1 MPGVEAATPAASGWP
16 GILRACVLA
25 YAFLLVA
32 FAAGPARALDPALPP
47 ERYTVTRW
55 NADDGLPHG
64 QIHAISQ
71 DGDGFLW
78 VATWEGTVRFDGR
91 SFRAVEAL
99 NHPDGRRLASR
110 LLLRDGDSVLVGVDH
125 LGLMRVP
132 AGGEP
137 RPACAAFPELDV
149 IRVARAIDGGQWVVA
164 RDGAYR
170 LGRGDDC
177 ARVDGG
183 EALAGLQPT
192 ALLARADGSLLAG
205 NRHGLYRW
213 HEGRLESWGERLGL
227 PEGEVRGLQQSRDG
241 ALWIAGEQGVWRLRG
256 NHLERLRPG
265 AAEGLLEDRQG
276 ALWVAATDSTL
287 LRYWQGRWQQLDRR
301 HGIEGFASGA
311 LFEGREGLVW
321 MGTTH
326 GLFRV
331 SDGPVWSLGKEQG
344 LRNDFVRSL
353 VETADGQVWVGHSGG
368 LSRVRDGQVEVLMPR
383 PGLPSA
389 SVLSLALAADGGVWA
404 GTYNRG
410 VIHVGAS
417 AQAPAR
423 PLAPEDSLLATEHVR
438 ALLEDPAGTLWI
450 GTERGLKAWRG
461 GQGVEEPLPGLPAL
475 PVRALHL
482 AGDGRLW
489 IGFMGGLAFREPD
502 GRVVVLAPE
511 VDFPALS
518 AMDFLSDPDGTLW
531 IASDRGVLR
540 HREGA
545 FALYGRRQGL
555 TGSALFRIL
564 PDGFGN
570 LWVSSNEGLSR
581 IPRAAFNAV
590 DRGEAELLDI
600 QSFSRDDG
608 MPSRQSN
615 GGSSPAGWRM
625 ASGELWM
632 PTAAGIAVFDP
643 ARLVEAAVGE
653 VSLVIDRVTVDG
665 VAGTEVPPGARV
677 VIQFTGVSQRSPNSL
692 RYRYRMHG
700 VDHDWIE
707 ARQSGEVTYTH
718 LPPGSARFEVQVA
731 RAPADWSRPA
741 GEARVDLQVATPWWE
756 RTPVRLLGVSAL
768 ALLLAGLYAWLSRR
782 QRHRQRRLESMVAQ
796 RTEELR
802 EKNAELEQASRERE
816 QLMKQLAHQA
826 HHDALTGLPN
836 RRACDLRLEAAVAHA
851 DANGGPLCVALL
863 DVDRFK
869 AINDRHGHQ
878 AGDQVLAQVGERLLY
893 SLRQPSVFV
902 GRTGG
907 EEFLVVLEGMAL
919 GEALPRLEQARMAIA
934 AMRLDAPGDGLA
946 CTISAGLVQRAGDEQ
961 PDDLLRRA
969 DVCLYEAKRRGRDRV
984 VAN

>member
-1 MPGVEAATPAASGWP
+1 M
-16 GILRACVLA
+16 LA
-25 YAFLLVA
+25 P
-32 FAAGPARALDPALPP
+32 GPARALDPAQPT
-47 ERYTVTRW
+47 ERYAVTRW

-64 QIHAISQ
+64 QVHAIGQ

-91 SFRAVEAL
+91 DFREVEDL

-110 LLLRDGDSVLVGVDH
+110 QIMRHGDGMLVLVDD

-132 AGGEP
+132 DGGQA
-137 RPACAAFPELDV
+137 RPACPDV
-149 IRVARAIDGGQWVVA
+149 PGLEAVRVAPGIDGDYWIVA
-164 RDGAYR
+164 REGLY
-170 LGRGDDC
+170 RGDAAGAC
-177 ARVDGG
+177 ARVDDGN
-183 EALAGLQPT
+183 ALAALDVLV
-192 ALLARADGSLLAG
+192 LLARADGSLLAG

-213 HEGRLESWGERLGL
+213 HEGRMEALGERLGL
-227 PEGEVRGLQQSRDG
+227 PAGEIRGLEQAQDG
-241 ALWIAGEQGVWRLRG
+241 ALWIAGELGVWRLRG
-256 NHLERLRPG
+256 DRLERLRSG
-265 AAEGLLEDRQG
+265 AAEGLIQDRQG

-287 LRYWQGRWQQLDRR
+287 LRYWQGEWQHLDQR

-331 SDGPVWSLGKEQG
+331 GDGPVWGVGKEQG

-368 LSRVRDGQVEVLMPR
+368 LSRLRDGRVEVVMPR
-383 PGLPSA
+383 PGWPSA
-389 SVLSLALAADGGVWA
+389 SVLSLAPASDGGVWA

-410 VIHVGAS
+410 VMHLDPGAE
-417 AQAPAR
+417 AHAR
-423 PLAPEDSLLATEHVR
+423 ALVPEGSPLATEHVR
-438 ALLEDPAGTLWI
+438 ALLEDPDGTLWI
-450 GTERGLKAWRG
+450 GTERGLTAWRD
-461 GQGVEEPLPGLPAL
+461 GQAEAQPFPTLPTL
-475 PVRALHL
+475 PVRALHHVDDGTLWIGLLGGL
-482 AGDGRLW
+482 ARRGADGRLQV
-489 IGFMGGLAFREPD
+489 LEPQ
-502 GRVVVLAPE
+502 

-518 AMDFLSDPDGTLW
+518 AFDFLSDPDGTLW

-540 HREGA
+540 HRDGA
-545 FALYGRRQGL
+545 FTLYGRRQGL

-564 PDGFGN
+564 SDDFGN
-570 LWVSSNEGLSR
+570 LWVSSNEGVSR
-581 IPRAAFNAV
+581 IPRASFDEI
-590 DRGEAELLDI
+590 DRGDAMQLDM
-600 QSFSRDDG
+600 QSFTRDDG

-643 ARLVEAAVGE
+643 ARVVDAAAGN
-653 VSLVIDRVTVDG
+653 VSLVIDRVLVDG
-665 VAGTEVPPGARV
+665 APATDVPPGGRV
-677 VIQFTGVSQRSPNSL
+677 QIQYTGVSQRSPNSL
-692 RYRYRMHG
+692 RYRYRMQG
-700 VDHDWIE
+700 VDADWIE
-707 ARQSGEVTYTH
+707 AGSAGEVAYTH
-718 LPPGSARFEVQVA
+718 LPAGTLRFEVQVA

-741 GEARVDLQVATPWWE
+741 NQAQVELRVATPWWA
-756 RTPVRLLGVSAL
+756 RTSVRLLGACLL
-768 ALLLAGLYAWLSRR
+768 ALLLAGTHAWLGRR
-782 QRHRQRRLESMVAQ
+782 QRGRQRRLESKVAQ

-816 QLMKQLAHQA
+816 HLMEQLAHQA

-836 RRACDLRLEAAVAHA
+836 RRACDLCLESAVARA
-851 DANGGPLCVALL
+851 AATGSPLCVALL

-878 AGDQVLAQVGERLLY
+878 AGDQMLAHVGARLRD
-893 SLRQPSVFV
+893 SLRDPSVFV

-907 EEFLVVLEGMAL
+907 EEFLVVLHDMGL
-919 GEALPRLEQARMAIA
+919 DEALPRLERARMEIA
-934 AMRLDAPGDGLA
+934 AMRVASPGDDLA
-946 CTISAGLVQRAGDEQ
+946 CTISAGLVERAGGEQ

-969 DVCLYEAKRRGRDRV
+969 DERLYEAKRSGRDRV
-984 VAN
+984 VAA